1 MPVVPRS
8 RSRVVAA
15 VGLAATLALG
25 VVACSSDDSSDS
37 SSDAPTTDPAPVVDE
52 AELATAIAAYRT
64 YVIDQVEEMQTDAK
78 VLTDA
83 VRAGNLAAAQAA
95 YAPSRQTWE
104 RIEPVAGL
112 VEELDGKLDARVDD
126 FEGED
131 DPEFTGWHRIEYIL
145 FDQKTTEGA
154 AQFADQLD
162 DDLQTL
168 ADAITEVDFDA
179 DVVAV
184 GPSELIAEVSEGK
197 ITGEEDRY
205 SGTDLWDFAANV
217 EGAKEVTKVL
227 RPMLQKADP
236 ELLGDI
242 EDGFDELEAELAP
255 YADGNGWKAYA
266 TLTESDKE
274 QMQASLGELA
284 ELLAEVPGA
293 LGLG

>member
-1 MPVVPRS
+1 MPLFTRTS
-8 RSRVVAA
+8 LRCAA
-15 VGLAATLALG
+15 VLALATTLALG
-25 VVACSSDDSSDS
+25 AAACSDDTSDS
-37 SSDAPTTDPAPVVDE
+37 GSDATEAGSDATVVD
-52 AELATAIAAYRT
+52 AAALASAIESYRS
-64 YVIDQVEEMQTDAK
+64 YVIDQVDQMQTDAK

-83 VRAGNLAAAQAA
+83 VRAGDLAAAQAA

-131 DPEFTGWHRIEYIL
+131 DPDFTGWHRIEFIL
-145 FDQKTTEGA
+145 FDQQTTQGA
-154 AQFADQLD
+154 APFADQLD

-168 ADAITEVDFDA
+168 ADEITEVDFDA

-217 EGAKEVTKVL
+217 EGADEVMKVL
-227 RPMLQKADP
+227 RPLLQEADP
-236 ELLGDI
+236 ELLADI
-242 EDGFDELEAELAP
+242 DDAFDELEGELAP
-255 YADGNGWKAYA
+255 YADGEGWKPYA

-274 QMQASLGELA
+274 QMQASLGQLA

>member
-1 MPVVPRS
+1 MFVFTSARAKS
-8 RSRVVAA
+8 AA
-15 VGLAATLALG
+15 ALALVATLALG
-25 VVACSSDDSSDS
+25 AAACSDDSSDAGSNSPSTS
-37 SSDAPTTDPAPVVDE
+37 SSAPVVDE
-52 AELATAIAAYRT
+52 AALATAIESYRS
-64 YVIDQVEEMQTDAK
+64 YVIDQVDQMQTDAK

-83 VRAGNLAAAQAA
+83 VRAGDLTAAQAA

-131 DPEFTGWHRIEYIL
+131 DPEFTGWHRLEYLL
-145 FDQKTTEGA
+145 FELKTTQGA

-162 DDLQTL
+162 EDLQTL
-168 ADAITEVDFDA
+168 ADEITEVDFDA

-217 EGAKEVTKVL
+217 EGADQVLKVL

-236 ELLGDI
+236 ELLADI
-242 EDGFDELEAELAP
+242 DDAFDELEGELAP
-255 YADGNGWKAYA
+255 YEAGDGWKAYA

>member
-1 MPVVPRS
+1 MPAFTRTCT
-8 RSRVVAA
+8 RGAA
-15 VGLAATLALG
+15 ALALAATLALG
-25 VVACSSDDSSDS
+25 AAACSSDSSDS
-37 SSDAPTTDPAPVVDE
+37 AEDSPATSAGAPVVDE
-52 AELATAIAAYRT
+52 AALATAIGSYRS
-64 YVIDQVEEMQTDAK
+64 YVIGQVAQMQTDAK

-83 VRAGNLAAAQAA
+83 VRAGDLPAAQAA

-131 DPEFTGWHRIEYIL
+131 DPEFTGWHRLEYII
-145 FDQKTTEGA
+145 FDQKTTDGA

-162 DDLQTL
+162 EDLQTL
-168 ADAITEVDFDA
+168 ADEITEVDFDA

-217 EGAKEVTKVL
+217 EGADQVMKVL

-236 ELLGDI
+236 ELLTDI
-242 EDGFDELEAELAP
+242 DDAFDELEGELAP
-255 YADGNGWKAYA
+255 YKDGNAWKAYA

>member
-1 MPVVPRS
+1 MPVAPRS
-8 RSRVVAA
+8 RTRGAA
-15 VGLAATLALG
+15 ALVLTATLALG
-25 VVACSSDDSSDS
+25 AVACSDDSSDS
-37 SSDAPTTDPAPVVDE
+37 NAAPTPTEPVAVVDD
-52 AELATAIAAYRT
+52 AALTAAIESYRT
-64 YVIDQVEEMQTDAK
+64 YVIDQVDQMQTDAK

-83 VRAGNLAAAQAA
+83 VRSGDLAGAQAA

-145 FDQKTTEGA
+145 FDLGTTTSA
-154 AQFADQLD
+154 VVFADQLD
-162 DDLQTL
+162 ADLQVL
-168 ADAITEVDFDA
+168 ADEITEVDFDA
-179 DVVAV
+179 EVVAI

-217 EGAKEVTKVL
+217 EGAAEVLSVL
-227 RPMLQKADP
+227 EPLLEEADP
-236 ELLGDI
+236 ELLTEIDAAF
-242 EDGFDELEAELAP
+242 EELEGELAP
-255 YADGNGWKAYA
+255 YADGAGWMPYSA
-266 TLTESDKE
+266 LTEDDKE

>member
-1 MPVVPRS
+1 MTLFTKRRTQS
-8 RSRVVAA
+8 AA
-15 VGLAATLALG
+15 ALVLAATLALAAA
-25 VVACSSDDSSDS
+25 ACSSDSSDS
-37 SSDAPTTDPAPVVDE
+37 GADSPATSAGAPVVDE
-52 AELATAIAAYRT
+52 TALATAIESYRS
-64 YVIDQVEEMQTDAK
+64 YVIGQVAQMQADAK
-78 VLTDA
+78 VFTDA
-83 VRAGNLAAAQAA
+83 VRAGDLPAAQAA

-131 DPEFTGWHRIEYIL
+131 DPEFTGWHRLEYII
-145 FDQKTTEGA
+145 FDQETTDGA

-162 DDLQTL
+162 EDLQTL
-168 ADAITEVDFDA
+168 ADEITDVDFDA
-179 DVVAV
+179 EVVAV

-217 EGAKEVTKVL
+217 EGADQVMKVL

-236 ELLGDI
+236 ELLADI
-242 EDGFDELEAELAP
+242 DDAFDELEGELAP
-255 YADGNGWKAYA
+255 YKDGSAWKAYA
-266 TLTESDKE
+266 TLTESNKE